1 MAIEIAARWDRM
13 TMQDV
18 AAQFSAQCLG
28 SRGNVGYLSE
38 TYFGGPYPTEMLAPE
53 ALRYGRARIAAAELE
68 RRLPDALYEI
78 ETRELGF
85 SYTAQGEQNARRLQK
100 EYREFVALCA
110 HKEEET
116 GIPCLIVTNL

>member
-1 MAIEIAARWDRM
+1 MAIEIAAQWDRM
-13 TMQDV
+13 TIHDV
-18 AAQFSAQCLG
+18 AAQYSAKCQG

-53 ALRYGRARIAAAELE
+53 AVRYGRARIAAADLK

-78 ETRELGF
+78 ETRELSF
-85 SYTAQGEQNARRLQK
+85 SHNAEGEQNARLVQK

>member
-1 MAIEIAARWDRM
+1 
-13 TMQDV
+13 V
-18 AAQFSAQCLG
+18 
-28 SRGNVGYLSE
+28 
-38 TYFGGPYPTEMLAPE
+38 
-53 ALRYGRARIAAAELE
+53 RYGRARIAAADLK

-85 SYTAQGEQNARRLQK
+85 TYTAQGEQNARRLQK

>member
-13 TMQDV
+13 SMHDV
-18 AAQFSAQCLG
+18 AAQFRAKCQG
-28 SRGNVGYLSE
+28 SRGVVGYLSE
-38 TYFGGPYPTEMLAPE
+38 SYYGGPYPTELLAPE
-53 ALRYGRARIAAAELE
+53 AFRFGRARIAAADLT

-85 SYTAQGEQNARRLQK
+85 SYSAEGERNAKRMQQ
-100 EYREFVALCA
+100 EFREFVALCA

-116 GIPCLIVTNL
+116 GIPCLIVTSL

>member
-13 TMQDV
+13 TMHEV
-18 AAQFSAQCLG
+18 AAQFAAKCQG

-38 TYFGGPYPTEMLAPE
+38 SYFGGPYPTEMLAPE
-53 ALRYGRARIAAAELE
+53 AFRYGRARIAAANLKK
-68 RRLPDALYEI
+68 RLPDALYEI

-85 SYTAQGEQNARRLQK
+85 SYNAEGERNARRLQK
-100 EYREFVALCA
+100 EFREFVALCA

-116 GIPCLIVTNL
+116 GIPCLIVTSL

>member
-1 MAIEIAARWDRM
+1 M
-13 TMQDV
+13 TVQDV

-38 TYFGGPYPTEMLAPE
+38 TYSGGPYPTEMLAPD
-53 ALRYGRARIAAAELE
+53 AFRYGRARIAAVDLE

-85 SYTAQGEQNARRLQK
+85 NYSAQGGQNAQRTQK